1 MIRLGSKWLTVLI
14 VVILF
19 GGVGLSSALGW
30 WATENRKVPSRYTE
44 GEAAGEYNP
53 ADLRGSYTLGEV
65 SDLFGVPLPILAE
78 AFELPAT
85 TDAAS
90 YQLKSLE
97 SLYPDASVEIGV
109 ESVRLFVAWYK
120 GLPYE
125 AQADTYLPASAVR
138 ILQSRPLSS
147 AQQEYLASHSLG
159 TPASTQVAETQ
170 QSTPLAQATSEGTH
184 TPSDRTIT
192 GKTTFQQVLDWGVS
206 QAQIEQV
213 LGKEMPAPTTVIKD
227 YATQQGQEFSTLKTA
242 LQALIDQ
249 VQP

>member
-1 MIRLGSKWLTVLI
+1 MIRLGSKLLAVLI

-30 WATENRKVPSRYTE
+30 WATENRKEPSRYTE

-65 SDLFGVPLPILAE
+65 SDLFGVPLPTLAE

-90 YQLKSLE
+90 YPLKSLE

-125 AQADTYLPASAVR
+125 VQADTYLPASAVR

-147 AQQEYLASHSLG
+147 AQQE
-159 TPASTQVAETQ
+159 
-170 QSTPLAQATSEGTH
+170 
-184 TPSDRTIT
+184 
-192 GKTTFQQVLDWGVS
+192 
-206 QAQIEQV
+206 
-213 LGKEMPAPTTVIKD
+213 
-227 YATQQGQEFSTLKTA
+227 
-242 LQALIDQ
+242 
-249 VQP
+249 